1 MKNRSSFESGRKGSF
16 PAGDPSHG
24 GQQHTSGCSPS
35 PKEEGK
41 SSTSYAGPR
50 LSPSEGKGKAS
61 GTYLCFFY
69 FTCTTSFVS
78 GFFGAYF
85 IQG

>member
-1 MKNRSSFESGRKGSF
+1 MKNRSSIEAGRNGSF

-24 GQQHTSGCSPS
+24 GQQHTSWCSPS

-41 SSTSYAGPR
+41 FSTSYAGPR
-50 LSPSEGKGKAS
+50 ISPSEGEGKAG

-69 FTCTTSFVS
+69 FTCTNSFVS
-78 GFFGAYF
+78 
-85 IQG
+85 